1 MNAVA
6 GAVVV
11 LAGAVVGGAGAVAEA
26 ILTAANKSGHGA
38 GALTMIA
45 GAVVGLL
52 GLILLLTA
60 PREQR
65 RP

>member
-6 GAVVV
+6 GAIVM
-11 LAGAVVGGAGAVAEA
+11 LAGAVLAGAGAVAEA
-26 ILTAANKSGHGA
+26 ILAAANRSGQGA
-38 GALTMIA
+38 GVLSVVA

-60 PREQR
+60 PRER